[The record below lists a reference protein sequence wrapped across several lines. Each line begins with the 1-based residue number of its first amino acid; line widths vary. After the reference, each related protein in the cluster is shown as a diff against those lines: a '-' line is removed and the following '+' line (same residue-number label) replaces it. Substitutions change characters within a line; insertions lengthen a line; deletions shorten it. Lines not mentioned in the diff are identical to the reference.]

1 MNQKE
6 IKDEYVNA
14 VNKIETILKFDKT
27 TYPTATDFIEHLLKL
42 SKENHFEVLTKD
54 GSSLADAIRG

>member
-6 IKDEYVNA
+6 ITDEYVNA

-27 TYPTATDFIEHLLKL
+27 VYPNATAFIHQLLKL
-42 SKENHFEVLTKD
+42 SKDNHFQVLTKD
-54 GSSLADAIRG
+54 GSSLADAIEG

>member
-6 IKDEYVNA
+6 VNDEYVNA

-27 TYPTATDFIEHLLKL
+27 VYPNATAFIHQLLKL
-42 SKENHFEVLTKD
+42 AKDNHFQVLTKD
-54 GSSLADAIRG
+54 GSSLAEAIEG